1 MAKFRSI
8 SKQVRFEMKQIHTVT
23 ILCFIVLALLA
34 SGCAS
39 KKLAPA
45 RPEAIYSTPQPVTA
59 YAAPGSIWRGENDK
73 SMIYA
78 DKKARYVD
86 DIVTI
91 IITEVAQGG
100 NKASTSTGRDAS
112 TSASIDAL
120 LGIENAILGSN
131 ATMGGQI
138 AIGGSHANKLKGT
151 GDTSR
156 NTSLVARI
164 SARVIRVLDNGNLL
178 IEGRRQ
184 VTVNAEDQFLI
195 ISGIIRP
202 QDITTENTV
211 ASQYIAD
218 ARIVYTGE
226 GVINDKMRPG
236 WMTRVVDWVWPF

>member
-1 MAKFRSI
+1 MRQDQLGWVLGLLVI
-8 SKQVRFEMKQIHTVT
+8 SLLLTGCPLSPAKQVRPDLV
-23 ILCFIVLALLA
+23 V
-34 SGCAS
+34 S
-39 KKLAPA
+39 APL
-45 RPEAIYSTPQPVTA
+45 PVSA
-59 YAAPGSIWRGENDK
+59 PAAPGAIWRGENDK

-91 IITEVAQGG
+91 IVAEAAQGG
-100 NKASTSTGRDAS
+100 NKASTGTSRNSSTA
-112 TSASIDAL
+112 ASINAL
-120 LGIENAILGSN
+120 LGIENSILSN
-131 ATMGGQI
+131 NSTMGGQI
-138 AIGGSHANKLKGT
+138 ALGGSHNNSLKGT

-156 NTSLVARI
+156 NSTLVARI

-184 VTVNAEDQFLI
+184 VRVNAEDQFLI

-202 QDITTENTV
+202 QDITTENTI

-218 ARIVYTGE
+218 ARIIYTGE

-236 WMTRVVDWVWPF
+236 WLTRVVDWAWPF

>member
-1 MAKFRSI
+1 
-8 SKQVRFEMKQIHTVT
+8 MKKTYT
-23 ILCFIVLALLA
+23 AAILILIVLSLLA
-34 SGCAS
+34 SGCGLKS
-39 KKLAPA
+39 VPPV
-45 RPEAIYSTPQPVTA
+45 RPETVYSAPQP
-59 YAAPGSIWRGENDK
+59 AAPSPAAGSIWRGENDK

-91 IITEVAQGG
+91 IVAEVAQGG
-100 NKASTSTGRDAS
+100 NKASTSTGRNAS
-112 TSASIDAL
+112 TSASIDAF
-120 LGIENAILGSN
+120 LGIDNAILANN

-138 AIGGSHANKLKGT
+138 AVGGSHANSLKGT

-156 NTSLVARI
+156 NNTLIARI
-164 SARVIRVLDNGNLL
+164 SARVIRVMDNGNLL

-195 ISGIIRP
+195 ISGIVRP

-218 ARIVYTGE
+218 ARILYTGE

-236 WMTRVVDWVWPF
+236 WMTRIVDWVWPF